1 MSGTNGTLSHYD
13 ARTIL
18 LHWVTA
24 VLVILSWVTAQ
35 VIDLFPRGA
44 PRVNAMSV
52 HITLG
57 VVLAL
62 VLAYRLTWRTL
73 YGARVPPLGH
83 PALAAVATWVHRLL
97 YVLLVIEVLLG
108 LTNAWARGASLFNL
122 FSIPSFAPGD
132 RALIRRINGV
142 HELVANTI
150 LVVAGLHALAALVHH
165 YVWKDEALRRML
177 PRRVP

>member
-1 MSGTNGTLSHYD
+1 MSATTGTLSRYD

-73 YGARVPPLGH
+73 YGARVAPLGH

-108 LTNAWARGASLFNL
+108 FANAWARGASLFNL
-122 FSIPSFAPGD
+122 FAIPSFAPGD
-132 RALIRRINGV
+132 RALIRRINGI

-150 LVVAGLHALAALVHH
+150 LVVAGLHALAALVHY
-165 YVWKDEALRRML
+165 YVWKDEVLRRML
-177 PRRVP
+177 PRRAP